1 MHNPTLHQGPLGK
14 DFAMNRTRP
23 STHILTSGFS
33 IGFFLLLCT
42 QSGLA
47 AEAVGGPTRIHVD
60 PGRVVAH
67 GVDRKLGIGLN
78 FTIDRNDRTL
88 RNALQKLGV
97 SAIRFQEGE
106 LGDNWH
112 FDAADPASP
121 ILGVADPKIWYHRSK
136 TDGKRWLSTLTP
148 ADFLDLAATQ
158 QLDAYSIVGIDTL
171 VYDGSAPH
179 LSRTEVI
186 ASAEAFVRFA
196 GETADRLQRPEP
208 IIKYW
213 EIGNENDL
221 QGMLGQFKLG
231 HTWKAAEYAQLAAEL
246 ATRMKRADARILI
259 GVNGMT
265 PKSDW
270 WRDVLTSEV
279 TVAGQS
285 RRLVELIDFLVT
297 HQYSWVANYKQWRDA
312 GGDWDYARNV
322 ATTVD
327 MAGQFA
333 PGKPI
338 AVTEWSAYSP
348 SRKGDKDHANNAWH
362 AIHNLQMLGEIL
374 KHESVTH
381 ACFWDTRWSLDA
393 SKLHNALTPD
403 GELTP
408 VGESLR
414 FWSEFV
420 KPDLV
425 EAGSRRQ
432 YLRVRDERSRDRSV
446 GGLPA
451 QSQRPPPV
459 DAIGRRGR
467 WGTGC
472 NTDRSTL
479 CGRRRPAGVQR
490 RASWRQ

>member
-1 MHNPTLHQGPLGK
+1 MKQARGIFIDIYQALANRETRDSIMHHARLT
-14 DFAMNRTRP
+14 TR
-23 STHILTSGFS
+23 ILTAVFS
-33 IGFFLLLCT
+33 IGFILPLCN

-47 AEAVGGPTRIHVD
+47 AKEDGAPTRIHVD
-60 PGRVVAH
+60 PGHVVARS
-67 GVDRKLGIGLN
+67 VDRKLGIGLN

-112 FDAADPASP
+112 FDAADPARP
-121 ILGVADPKIWYHRSK
+121 VLGVTDPKIWYHRSK

-196 GETADRLQRPEP
+196 GETADRLQRPQP
-208 IIKYW
+208 VIKYW

-270 WRDVLTSEV
+270 WHDVLTSEV

-285 RRLVELIDFLVT
+285 RRLVELIRLSRDAPVFVGRQLQAMARCRCRLGLCPQCGNHSRYGRT
-297 HQYSWVANYKQWRDA
+297 ICAGQTDRGDRMECLQPESERGQGPCKQRLARDSQSADA
-312 GGDWDYARNV
+312 GGNPETRI
-322 ATTVD
+322 
-327 MAGQFA
+327 G
-333 PGKPI
+333 
-338 AVTEWSAYSP
+338 
-348 SRKGDKDHANNAWH
+348 NAC
-362 AIHNLQMLGEIL
+362 LLLGHPLE
-374 KHESVTH
+374 
-381 ACFWDTRWSLDA
+381 
-393 SKLHNALTPD
+393 
-403 GELTP
+403 
-408 VGESLR
+408 
-414 FWSEFV
+414 
-420 KPDLV
+420 
-425 EAGSRRQ
+425 SRREQ
-432 YLRVRDERSRDRSV
+432 T
-446 GGLPA
+446 P
-451 QSQRPPPV
+451 QRADP
-459 DAIGRRGR
+459 
-467 WGTGC
+467 
-472 NTDRSTL
+472 
-479 CGRRRPAGVQR
+479 
-490 RASWRQ
+490 